1 MSRIGKMEIEIPK
14 GVEVTVVEDRTV
26 SVKGPKGTLEH
37 VIPEG
42 IDPVLEDGKIYFTRQ
57 NDGLKAIHGLTR
69 SLVNNMIQGVTEGFQ
84 KTLIIQGVGYRANK
98 DGNKLVLNVGYSHPV
113 VMIPYEGIEIE
124 VPEPTRI
131 IIKGSDKQKVGE
143 FAANVRKVREPSVY
157 KTDRGN
163 KGIIYEGEVV
173 RSKAGKTGA
182 ATK

>member
-1 MSRIGKMEIEIPK
+1 MSRIGKMAIVIPK
-14 GVEVTVVEDRTV
+14 GVDVNLGAERTLT
-26 SVKGPKGTLEH
+26 VKGPKGTLEQ
-37 VIPEG
+37 VLPEG
-42 IDPVLEDGKIYFTRQ
+42 IEMSLEDGKLHFTRQ
-57 NDGLKAIHGLTR
+57 NDGLKALHGMTR
-69 SLVNNMIQGVTEGFQ
+69 SLVNNMVKGVTEGFQ

-113 VMIPYEGIEIE
+113 VMMPYEGIEIE
-124 VPEPTRI
+124 VPEPTKV
-131 IIKGSDKQKVGE
+131 IIKGADKQKVGE

-182 ATK
+182 K